1 MMKSSI
7 TCLALLGM
15 LALAV
20 PVSAQTASI
29 QYVGFSWE
37 DGGMPPSDPG
47 DVLHFVGTA
56 TAASPIFEV
65 DLGIDE
71 LTFYMYDLVSTGQY
85 DIGDGTLVVEY
96 TGGTLEIYRDP
107 QQNADFGTFP
117 PNGTAPSS
125 FTDGSL
131 FFRGPFI
138 QMTVVLYTDG
148 TGEYVG
154 ELNGTEGEMIEEAC
168 FGCVFTFGGTFG
180 SDAGAQVP
188 DGYDYQVVGTLEV
201 DEAVSTQDSSWSR
214 VKALFN

>member
-20 PVSAQTASI
+20 PASAQTASI

-37 DGGMPPSDPG
+37 DGGMPPSNAG

-56 TAASPIFEV
+56 TAANPLFEV
-65 DLGIDE
+65 DLGVDE
-71 LTFYMYDLVSTGQY
+71 LTFYMYDLVSLGQA
-85 DIGDGTLVVEY
+85 DLG
-96 TGGTLEIYRDP
+96 GGTLLIYYSGGYLDVYRDP
-107 QQNADFGTFP
+107 QQNAEFGTFP
-117 PNGTAPSS
+117 PNGTAPST

-138 QMTVVLYTDG
+138 DMTVVLYADG

-154 ELNGTEGEMIEEAC
+154 NLNGLEGEMIDEAC
-168 FGCVFTFGGTFG
+168 YGCVFTFGGTFG

-188 DGYDYQVVGTLEV
+188 EGYDFQVVGTLEV
-201 DEAVSTQDSSWSR
+201 DEAVSTEDSSWSR